1 MTASDDLRFKAHHRL
16 LDLDAT
22 TNHLMMLVVA
32 SEVTGSRWDEAV
44 ARHRQ
49 AFDAWAAVL
58 TGVQVDP
65 LPPLDGRPAESGALL
80 SE

>member
-1 MTASDDLRFKAHHRL
+1 MSTSDDFRFEAHHRL

-44 ARHRQ
+44 ARHRL
-49 AFDAWAAVL
+49 AYDAWNSIL
-58 TGVQVDP
+58 TGIQIDP
-65 LPPLDGRPAESGALL
+65 MPALDGRPTESGTSI